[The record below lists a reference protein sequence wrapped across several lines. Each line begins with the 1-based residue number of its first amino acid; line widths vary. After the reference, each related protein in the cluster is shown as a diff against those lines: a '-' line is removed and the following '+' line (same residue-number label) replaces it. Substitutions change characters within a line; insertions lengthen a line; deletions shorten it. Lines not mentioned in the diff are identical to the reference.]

1 MQREAAKAAL
11 QGRTTRQAGRDKDL
25 CALNWIY
32 RWGWSTLGIVDLIA
46 SPGRRGVAARLVK
59 RGWLSSH
66 PTTAGV
72 GIKGVPLEVVVLT
85 QDGVSEVES
94 DLSESDLIPYS
105 SKPELTIPWH
115 QLRHDCL
122 VQLWT
127 ARRLAAKKIKSFSTP
142 REISSQSLSGIKQPD
157 AIWTI
162 SANAKNMSIAVELEL
177 TAKKDRELDQT
188 ILALLKAVQPEI
200 GSALPGPYD
209 AVVLLSH
216 SQAIL
221 DRYRRVLSS
230 GAPLTI
236 YERDSSRHWKASGT
250 TKVPDWTKGR
260 FFFEKVD
267 LW

>member
-1 MQREAAKAAL
+1 MQREAARAAL

-25 CALNWIY
+25 AAARWVY
-32 RWGWSTLGIVDLIA
+32 RWGWSTPTIVDLIA

-66 PTTAGV
+66 PTPSAG
-72 GIKGVPLEVVVLT
+72 GMKGVPAEILVLT

-94 DLSESDLIPYS
+94 DLSESDLLPYPA
-105 SKPELTIPWH
+105 KPDQTIPWH

-142 REISSQSLSGIKQPD
+142 REILSQSLSGIKQPD

-162 SANAKNMSIAVELEL
+162 ATPAKNLQVGVELEL

-200 GSALPGPYD
+200 GSALPGPLD

-221 DRYRRVLSS
+221 DRYRRVLAP
-230 GAPLTI
+230 GASLTI
-236 YERDSSRHWKASGT
+236 YERDSSRHWKSAGT

-260 FFFEKVD
+260 FFFEKVE

>member
-1 MQREAAKAAL
+1 MQRAAAQAAL

-25 CALNWIY
+25 IAARWIY
-32 RWGWSTLGIVDLIA
+32 RWGWSTPGIVDLMA
-46 SPGRRGVAARLVK
+46 SPGRRGIAARLVK
-59 RGWLSSH
+59 RGWLSNH
-66 PTTAGV
+66 PTPSGS
-72 GIKGVPLEVVVLT
+72 GIKGVPAEVLVLT
-85 QDGVSEVES
+85 HDGVSEVES

-142 REISSQSLSGIKQPD
+142 REISKPSLSGIKQSD

-162 SANAKNMSIAVELEL
+162 ATPAKNLQVGVELEL
-177 TAKKDRELDQT
+177 NAKKDRELDQT
-188 ILALLKAVQPEI
+188 ILALLKSVQPEI
-200 GSALPGPYD
+200 GSALPGPLD

-221 DRYRRVLSS
+221 DRYKKVLAP
-230 GAPLTI
+230 GATLTL
-236 YERDSSRHWKASGT
+236 YDRDSSRHWKASGT

-260 FFFEKVD
+260 FFFEKVE